1 MRHRSTSLS
10 ILMALV
16 FTFLMP
22 LSVGAAQA
30 PGTEDREGRFKAGAD
45 VGVLFA
51 TADEE
56 AVGVNLYG
64 DYFFNP
70 NISIGPLVQFGFTSD
85 LFQFGPSVQLKYTHD
100 IDNRWKGHLQIG
112 LGFMYADLDGG
123 NDDTGVLIPMGGGI
137 EYRFTDRLSFGTTV
151 LLNFTDLDK
160 VRNENFNLGLFGGL
174 KWRF

>member
-1 MRHRSTSLS
+1 LS
-10 ILMALV
+10 ILGALIFAV
-16 FTFLMP
+16 FIPF
-22 LSVGAAQA
+22 SAGAAQA
-30 PGTEDREGRFKAGAD
+30 PGAEDREGRFKVGAD
-45 VGVLFA
+45 IGVLFA

-70 NISIGPLVQFGFTSD
+70 NVSIGPLVQFGFTSN
-85 LFQFGPSVQLKYTHD
+85 LFQFGPSAQLEYTHD
-100 IDNRWKGHLQIG
+100 IDNRWKAHLQIG
-112 LGFMYADLDGG
+112 LGFMYADLDDGG
-123 NDDTGVLIPMGGGI
+123 DDTGVLIPMGGGI

-160 VRNENFNLGLFGGL
+160 VRNENFNLGLLGGL